1 MSNEIKIGQYL
12 TALREQEGLK
22 QNELAKRISW
32 SPAVL
37 SRVENGERPIT
48 EDELEIVLRG
58 IGVSDVERVKQVIA
72 RQWEILPEP
81 AFTDQ
86 DLEVLWDAEQTA
98 TEISALAK
106 RPDVKAFFQRR
117 LDRYKEE
124 LIEASNRVL
133 NKRFRVAFV
142 GTIGVGKST
151 AICRVEGL
159 ELPSNQGMPRAV
171 LETGGGGVTIC
182 DVHVRQ
188 GPGYGLIVEPC
199 SDDELRR
206 HVFEYANFLKN
217 PPPATDGE
225 ENETGSPGIFA

>member
-106 RPDVKAFFQRR
+106 RPDVKAFFQVYCAAFQAKRQREDQAAAGWAGQSARWDAQEPSQKGHLPTSVADMRR
-117 LDRYKEE
+117 
-124 LIEASNRVL
+124 
-133 NKRFRVAFV
+133 
-142 GTIGVGKST
+142 
-151 AICRVEGL
+151 GL
-159 ELPSNQGMPRAV
+159 
-171 LETGGGGVTIC
+171 
-182 DVHVRQ
+182 
-188 GPGYGLIVEPC
+188 
-199 SDDELRR
+199 
-206 HVFEYANFLKN
+206 
-217 PPPATDGE
+217 
-225 ENETGSPGIFA
+225 